1 MDGRLWEKGVNNL
14 YGPGDDF
21 DNELCFL
28 SEPDKAVNRFYNLL
42 LKGGWRKKEKKK
54 VSSKIERGVRWI
66 LHLDTG
72 LIQFEHIQAENEIIS
87 RLVHW

>member
-1 MDGRLWEKGVNNL
+1 MGNL

-28 SEPDKAVNRFYNLL
+28 SEPVKTVNRFYNLL
-42 LKGGWRKKEKKK
+42 LKGGRRKKKKK
-54 VSSKIERGVRWI
+54 KASFKNERGVRWI
-66 LHLDTG
+66 LHLDTR

-87 RLVHW
+87 RLVH